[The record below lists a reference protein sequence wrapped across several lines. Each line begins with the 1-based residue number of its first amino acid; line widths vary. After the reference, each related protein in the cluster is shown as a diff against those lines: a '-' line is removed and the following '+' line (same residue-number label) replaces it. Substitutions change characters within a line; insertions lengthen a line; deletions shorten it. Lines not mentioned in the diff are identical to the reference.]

1 MKKTIKL
8 ISTILS
14 IFLILS
20 FMPCNL
26 VVFAATLGT
35 EQNPYEI
42 STATQLKAINNN
54 LSACYKLTAN
64 IDLNGEDFTP
74 LGNAESGTFSGIFDG
89 NGFTISNLNV
99 FSGKFA
105 GLFGCNEGTIKN
117 VKLSG
122 IYVYG
127 TRYIGGVVGQNTTLG
142 SVFNCSVSSGDIE
155 ADDGINEI
163 YAGGIIGYNEGF
175 VEGTF
180 SNNANLK
187 INNESSS
194 AVAGGIIGK
203 NNSVYSVNITDSTNT
218 GNISASGSKNTY
230 CGGLVGINTS
240 AVEITNSTN
249 TGNVSYS
256 YTTSYSYSG
265 GFVGYN
271 DNGAITITN
280 STNTGNVSSS
290 YTDPYSYFGGFVG
303 YNSGYL
309 TITDCTNSG
318 NVLSS
323 YDYYS
328 YSGGFVGYN
337 SGDLTITNSTN
348 TGNVSYS
355 YSYSQ
360 RSCSYSGGFVGY
372 NSGDLT
378 ITDCTNSGN
387 VLSSYDYYSYSGG
400 FVGYNSGDLTITN
413 STNTGNVS
421 SPGSGSG
428 GFVGYNDNGAITI
441 TNGTNTGNVSS
452 SSSSASYSGGFV
464 GSNKGTLTITDC
476 TNTGNISSSSSD
488 SYSDSVSYSGGFVG
502 VDYEGT
508 ITISNSTN
516 TGNISG
522 SSGGFVGSYSYN
534 SKRTIID
541 SYCLTGSVGRNGNYG
556 YNGYMLTPEQMR
568 NQNSFN
574 DFDFENVWTM
584 NSFINEGYPYLK
596 NTENNLQ
603 LNICSKVVKKG
614 DTLQLKA
621 YRNGIEVKDI
631 TWSVTYG
638 SPNTSITKY
647 GLVRTLNIGLATI
660 TAVDSNGNKAN
671 CNINVVEDIGKI
683 SFDITEVNLKKGETV
698 RYNPFISPT
707 PNNYIKLTNWTSSN
721 SSVATVDSTGNVTA
735 NSVGKT
741 TISVSSESGFTTS
754 YTLNVISPATYMYFE
769 EPNITLVK
777 GQSKKLNLIVK
788 PDDCTDTVTYKSSD
802 SDLSVDSNGVITAS
816 EYYTGTYTITAESS
830 SGATAACQVK
840 VINPP
845 VIATGLELNYTEKT
859 MLVGEVLILK
869 GTFTPADATDKTLT
883 WKSSNENVAT
893 VSQNGSVTAKSGGKV
908 TITATSSNGIV
919 AGCVISIIDPA
930 SDKQFTLTAQS
941 RTAAVGSYVDIPLIV
956 GKASLSYLS
965 AEFTYDTTKLQF
977 FSVCDVAFD
986 NFKSSMAKEG
996 KIRLVCSDDTAVE
1009 PGKVATL
1016 RFKVLAQDPCET
1028 DVKIT
1033 SITGNDAELNDIVLT
1048 TVDSSINL
1056 VIPSYGD
1063 INLDGNVD
1071 VTDYALVI
1079 LASVGEFEMTDE
1091 QFVNADV
1098 NGDGAVDLF
1107 DAFAIDKY
1115 INGIAP
1121 LPKARK
1127 S

>member
-1 MKKTIKL
+1 MKKAIKL

-187 INNESSS
+187 INNESSL

-218 GNISASGSKNTY
+218 GNVSASSSSSSSY
-230 CGGLVGINTS
+230 SGGFVGNNDNG
-240 AVEITNSTN
+240 AITISNSTN
-249 TGNVSYS
+249 TGNVSDS
-256 YTTSYSYSG
+256 
-265 GFVGYN
+265 N
-271 DNGAITITN
+271 
-280 STNTGNVSSS
+280 SSS
-290 YTDPYSYFGGFVG
+290 G
-303 YNSGYL
+303 
-309 TITDCTNSG
+309 
-318 NVLSS
+318 
-323 YDYYS
+323 

-337 SGDLTITNSTN
+337 SGI
-348 TGNVSYS
+348 
-355 YSYSQ
+355 
-360 RSCSYSGGFVGY
+360 
-372 NSGDLT
+372 LT
-378 ITDCTNSGN
+378 ITDCTNTGN
-387 VLSSYDYYSYSGG
+387 VSSLGGGTYSGG
-400 FVGYNSGDLTITN
+400 FIGYNFNPNYGTITITDC
-413 STNTGNVS
+413 TNTGNVS
-421 SPGSGSG
+421 SVFDSGGFIGYNYNRGTTTITDCTNAGNVLSSFSGGGG
-428 GFVGYNDNGAITI
+428 GFVGNNSVSTLTI
-441 TNGTNTGNVSS
+441 TDCTNAGNVSGC
-452 SSSSASYSGGFV
+452 AYSGGFV
-464 GSNKGTLTITDC
+464 GENDGTLTITDC
-476 TNTGNISSSSSD
+476 TNTGNVSFSD
-488 SYSDSVSYSGGFVG
+488 SGLYSGGFVGANYGNGTLTISNSSNTGNVSASSSYSGGFVG
-502 VDYEGT
+502 
-508 ITISNSTN
+508 SNNGDLMKTDN
-516 TGNISG
+516 C
-522 SSGGFVGSYSYN
+522 
-534 SKRTIID
+534 
-541 SYCLTGSVGRNGNYG
+541 YCLTGSVGENGN

-621 YRNGIEVKDI
+621 YRNGIEVKNI

-671 CNINVVEDIGKI
+671 CNINVVEGIGKI
-683 SFDITEVNLKKGETV
+683 SFGITEVNLKKGETV
-698 RYNPFISPT
+698 RYNPIISPT

-769 EPNITLVK
+769 EPNVTLVK

-788 PDDCTDTVTYKSSD
+788 PDDCTDTITYNSSD

-816 EYYTGTYTITAESS
+816 ERYTGTYTITAESS
-830 SGATAACQVK
+830 SGATATCQVK

-869 GTFTPADATDKTLT
+869 GTFTPVDATDKTLT

-908 TITATSSNGIV
+908 TITATTSNGIV

-1016 RFKVLAQDPCET
+1016 RFKVLAQDPCVT

-1033 SITGNDAELNDIVLT
+1033 SISGNDADLNDIVLT

-1079 LASVGEFEMTDE
+1079 LASVGDFEMTDE

-1098 NGDGAVDLF
+1098 NGDGSVDLF
-1107 DAFAIDKY
+1107 DAFTIDKY

>member
-1 MKKTIKL
+1 MKKAIKL

-194 AVAGGIIGK
+194 VVAGGIIGK
-203 NNSVYSVNITDSTNT
+203 NKSVYSVNITDSTNT
-218 GNISASGSKNTY
+218 GNISASGCGKIC
-230 CGGLVGINTS
+230 CGGFVGINTS

-249 TGNVSYS
+249 TGDVTSSSSSSYLS
-256 YTTSYSYSG
+256 LHSG
-265 GFVGYN
+265 GFVGEN

-280 STNTGNVSSS
+280 STNTGNGSSLS
-290 YTDPYSYFGGFVG
+290 SGSSFGGFVG
-303 YNSGYL
+303 YNNGK
-309 TITDCTNSG
+309 I
-318 NVLSS
+318 
-323 YDYYS
+323 
-328 YSGGFVGYN
+328 
-337 SGDLTITNSTN
+337 TITNSTN
-348 TGNVSYS
+348 TGYASE
-355 YSYSQ
+355 
-360 RSCSYSGGFVGY
+360 CDFPGGFVGY
-372 NSGDLT
+372 NSYGTLT
-378 ITDCTNSGN
+378 ITDCTNTGYASGC
-387 VLSSYDYYSYSGG
+387 DYSGG
-400 FVGYNSGDLTITN
+400 FVGRNY
-413 STNTGNVS
+413 
-421 SPGSGSG
+421 
-428 GFVGYNDNGAITI
+428 
-441 TNGTNTGNVSS
+441 NGTI
-452 SSSSASYSGGFV
+452 
-464 GSNKGTLTITDC
+464 TITDC
-476 TNTGNISSSSSD
+476 TNTGNISSSYLS
-488 SYSDSVSYSGGFVG
+488 SYSGGFVG
-502 VDYEGT
+502 SNEGT
-508 ITISNSTN
+508 LTITNCINS
-516 TGNISG
+516 GNVS
-522 SSGGFVGSYSYN
+522 SSYSGGFVGYNKGALTITNCINSGNVSSSYSGGFVGYN
-534 SKRTIID
+534 NGTLTKTD
-541 SYCLTGSVGRNGNYG
+541 NCYCLTGSVGENGNYG

-574 DFDFENVWTM
+574 DFDFENVWTI

-647 GLVRTLNIGLATI
+647 GLVRTFNIGLATI

-741 TISVSSESGFTTS
+741 TISVSSETGFTTS

-769 EPNITLVK
+769 EPNVTLVK

-788 PDDCTDTVTYKSSD
+788 PDDCTDTITYNSSD
-802 SDLSVDSNGVITAS
+802 SGLSVDSNGVITAS

-830 SGATAACQVK
+830 SGATATCQVK

-908 TITATSSNGIV
+908 TITATTSNGIV

-1016 RFKVLAQDPCET
+1016 RFKVLAQDPCVT

-1033 SITGNDAELNDIVLT
+1033 SISGNDADLNDIVLT

-1079 LASVGEFEMTDE
+1079 LASVGDFEMTDE

-1098 NGDGAVDLF
+1098 NGDGSVDLF

>member
-1 MKKTIKL
+1 MKKAIKL

-187 INNESSS
+187 INNESSL

-218 GNISASGSKNTY
+218 GNVSASSSSSSSY
-230 CGGLVGINTS
+230 SGGFVGNNDNG
-240 AVEITNSTN
+240 AITISNSTN
-249 TGNVSYS
+249 TGNVSDS
-256 YTTSYSYSG
+256 
-265 GFVGYN
+265 N
-271 DNGAITITN
+271 
-280 STNTGNVSSS
+280 SSS
-290 YTDPYSYFGGFVG
+290 G
-303 YNSGYL
+303 
-309 TITDCTNSG
+309 
-318 NVLSS
+318 
-323 YDYYS
+323 

-337 SGDLTITNSTN
+337 SGI
-348 TGNVSYS
+348 
-355 YSYSQ
+355 
-360 RSCSYSGGFVGY
+360 
-372 NSGDLT
+372 LT
-378 ITDCTNSGN
+378 ITDCTNTGN
-387 VLSSYDYYSYSGG
+387 VSSLGGGTYSGG
-400 FVGYNSGDLTITN
+400 FIGYNFNPNYGTITITDC
-413 STNTGNVS
+413 TNTGNVS
-421 SPGSGSG
+421 SVFDSGGFIGYNYNRGTTTITDCTNAGNVLSSFSGGGG
-428 GFVGYNDNGAITI
+428 GFVGNNSVSTLTI
-441 TNGTNTGNVSS
+441 TDCTNAGNVSGC
-452 SSSSASYSGGFV
+452 AYSGGFV
-464 GSNKGTLTITDC
+464 GENDGTLTITDC
-476 TNTGNISSSSSD
+476 TNTGNVSFSD
-488 SYSDSVSYSGGFVG
+488 SGLYSGGFVGANYGNGTLTISNSSNTGNVSASSSYSGGFVG
-502 VDYEGT
+502 
-508 ITISNSTN
+508 SNNGDLMKTDN
-516 TGNISG
+516 C
-522 SSGGFVGSYSYN
+522 
-534 SKRTIID
+534 
-541 SYCLTGSVGRNGNYG
+541 YCLTGSVGENGN

-621 YRNGIEVKDI
+621 YRNGIEVKNI

-671 CNINVVEDIGKI
+671 CNINVVEGIGKI
-683 SFDITEVNLKKGETV
+683 SFGITEVNLKKGETV
-698 RYNPFISPT
+698 RYNPIISPT

-769 EPNITLVK
+769 EPNVTLVK

-788 PDDCTDTVTYKSSD
+788 PDDCTDTITYNSSD

-816 EYYTGTYTITAESS
+816 ERYTGTYTITAESS
-830 SGATAACQVK
+830 SGATATCQVK

-908 TITATSSNGIV
+908 TITATTSNGIV

-1009 PGKVATL
+1009 PGKVTTL
-1016 RFKVLAQDPCET
+1016 RFKVLAQDPCVT

-1033 SITGNDAELNDIVLT
+1033 SISGNDADLNDIVLT

-1079 LASVGEFEMTDE
+1079 LASVGDFEMTDE

-1098 NGDGAVDLF
+1098 NGDGSVDLF

>member
-1 MKKTIKL
+1 MKKAIKL

-117 VKLSG
+117 VKLAG

-155 ADDGINEI
+155 ADDGINAI

-175 VEGTF
+175 AEGTF

-187 INNESSS
+187 ISNSNND
-194 AVAGGIIGK
+194 AIAGGIIGQ
-203 NNSVYSVNITDSTNT
+203 NNSAYSLTINN
-218 GNISASGSKNTY
+218 SK
-230 CGGLVGINTS
+230 
-240 AVEITNSTN
+240 N
-249 TGNVSYS
+249 TGNVSS
-256 YTTSYSYSG
+256 SSSSSVSSSG
-265 GFVGYN
+265 GFVGKN
-271 DNGAITITN
+271 DNGAITITDCIN
-280 STNTGNVSSS
+280 SGNVSSS
-290 YTDPYSYFGGFVG
+290 YSYSSNY
-303 YNSGYL
+303 
-309 TITDCTNSG
+309 
-318 NVLSS
+318 SS
-323 YDYYS
+323 SNS
-328 YSGGFVGYN
+328 YSGGFVGFN
-337 SGDLTITNSTN
+337 FGSLTITECTNVGTVSQSSYVSFASSSNS
-348 TGNVSYS
+348 
-355 YSYSQ
+355 
-360 RSCSYSGGFVGY
+360 CSGGFVGFNAGSLTITNCTNKGTVSSY
-372 NSGDLT
+372 SNTDANQAKSSSSSGGFIGGNEGTLT
-378 ITDCTNSGN
+378 ITDC
-387 VLSSYDYYSYSGG
+387 
-400 FVGYNSGDLTITN
+400 
-413 STNTGNVS
+413 
-421 SPGSGSG
+421 
-428 GFVGYNDNGAITI
+428 
-441 TNGTNTGNVSS
+441 TNTGNVSS
-452 SSSSASYSGGFV
+452 SSSDSSYYSTTVSFSGGFVGKNDSGTLTITDCTNTGNVSYSSLSLYTSSYSGGFV
-464 GSNKGTLTITDC
+464 GYNNSGTLTITDCTNTGNVSAELYSGGFVGDNNSSTLTISDC

-488 SYSDSVSYSGGFVG
+488 SDSYSGGFVG

-534 SKRTIID
+534 SKRTIIA
-541 SYCLTGSVGRNGNYG
+541 SYCLTGSVVGRNGNYG
-556 YNGYMLTPEQMR
+556 YNGSMLTPEQMKNR
-568 NQNSFN
+568 NSFSSF
-574 DFDFENVWTM
+574 DFDELWTT
-584 NSFINEGYPYLK
+584 NSNINEGYPYLK
-596 NTENNLQ
+596 NIENSLQ
-603 LNICSKVVKKG
+603 LNICSKVVKIG

-638 SPNTSITKY
+638 APNTSTTKY
-647 GLVRTLNIGLATI
+647 GLVRTLAVGLATI

-788 PDDCTDTVTYKSSD
+788 PDDCTDTITYNSSD

-816 EYYTGTYTITAESS
+816 ERYTGTYTITAESS
-830 SGATAACQVK
+830 SGATATCQVK

-908 TITATSSNGIV
+908 TITATTSNGIV

-1016 RFKVLAQDPCET
+1016 RFKVLAQDPCVT

-1033 SITGNDAELNDIVLT
+1033 SISGNDADLNDIVLT

-1079 LASVGEFEMTDE
+1079 LASVGDFEMTDE

-1098 NGDGAVDLF
+1098 NGDGSVDLF

-1121 LPKARK
+1121 LPKAKK

>member
-1 MKKTIKL
+1 MKKAIKL

-187 INNESSS
+187 INNESSL

-218 GNISASGSKNTY
+218 GNVSASSSSSSSY
-230 CGGLVGINTS
+230 SGGFVGNNDNG
-240 AVEITNSTN
+240 AITISNSTN
-249 TGNVSYS
+249 TGNVSDS
-256 YTTSYSYSG
+256 
-265 GFVGYN
+265 N
-271 DNGAITITN
+271 
-280 STNTGNVSSS
+280 SSS
-290 YTDPYSYFGGFVG
+290 G
-303 YNSGYL
+303 
-309 TITDCTNSG
+309 
-318 NVLSS
+318 
-323 YDYYS
+323 

-337 SGDLTITNSTN
+337 SGILTITDCTN
-348 TGNVSYS
+348 TGNVSSLGGGTYS
-355 YSYSQ
+355 GGFIGYNFNPNYGTITITDCTNTGNVSSVFD
-360 RSCSYSGGFVGY
+360 SGGFVGY
-372 NSGDLT
+372 NSGILT
-378 ITDCTNSGN
+378 ITDCTNTGNVSSLGGGTYSGGFIGYNYNRGTTTITDCTNAGN
-387 VLSSYDYYSYSGG
+387 VLSSFSGGGGGFVGNNSVSTLTITDCTNAGNVSGCAYSGG
-400 FVGYNSGDLTITN
+400 FVGE
-413 STNTGNVS
+413 
-421 SPGSGSG
+421 
-428 GFVGYNDNGAITI
+428 ND
-441 TNGTNTGNVSS
+441 
-452 SSSSASYSGGFV
+452 
-464 GSNKGTLTITDC
+464 GTLTITDC
-476 TNTGNISSSSSD
+476 TNTGNVSFSD
-488 SYSDSVSYSGGFVG
+488 SGLYSGGFVGANYGNGTLTISNSSNTGNVSASSSYSGGFVG
-502 VDYEGT
+502 
-508 ITISNSTN
+508 SNNGDLMKTDN
-516 TGNISG
+516 C
-522 SSGGFVGSYSYN
+522 
-534 SKRTIID
+534 
-541 SYCLTGSVGRNGNYG
+541 YCLTGSVGENGN

-621 YRNGIEVKDI
+621 YRNGIEVKNI

-671 CNINVVEDIGKI
+671 CNINVVEGIGKI
-683 SFDITEVNLKKGETV
+683 SFGITEVNLKKGETV
-698 RYNPFISPT
+698 RYNPIISPT

-769 EPNITLVK
+769 EPNVTLVK

-788 PDDCTDTVTYKSSD
+788 PDDCTDTITYNSSD

-816 EYYTGTYTITAESS
+816 ERYTGTYTITAESS
-830 SGATAACQVK
+830 SGATATCQVK

-869 GTFTPADATDKTLT
+869 GTFTPVDATDKTLT

-908 TITATSSNGIV
+908 TITATTSNGIV

-1016 RFKVLAQDPCET
+1016 RFKVLAQDPCVT

-1033 SITGNDAELNDIVLT
+1033 SISGNDADLNDIVLT

-1079 LASVGEFEMTDE
+1079 LASVGDFEMTDE

-1098 NGDGAVDLF
+1098 NGDGSVDLF

>member
-1 MKKTIKL
+1 MKKAIKL

-187 INNESSS
+187 INNESSL

-218 GNISASGSKNTY
+218 GNVSASSSSSSSY
-230 CGGLVGINTS
+230 SGGFVGNNDNG
-240 AVEITNSTN
+240 AITISNSTN
-249 TGNVSYS
+249 TGNVSDS
-256 YTTSYSYSG
+256 
-265 GFVGYN
+265 N
-271 DNGAITITN
+271 
-280 STNTGNVSSS
+280 SSS
-290 YTDPYSYFGGFVG
+290 G
-303 YNSGYL
+303 
-309 TITDCTNSG
+309 
-318 NVLSS
+318 
-323 YDYYS
+323 

-337 SGDLTITNSTN
+337 SGI
-348 TGNVSYS
+348 
-355 YSYSQ
+355 
-360 RSCSYSGGFVGY
+360 
-372 NSGDLT
+372 LT
-378 ITDCTNSGN
+378 ITDCTNTGN
-387 VLSSYDYYSYSGG
+387 VSSLGGGTYSGG
-400 FVGYNSGDLTITN
+400 FIGYNFNPNYGTITITDC
-413 STNTGNVS
+413 TNTGNVS
-421 SPGSGSG
+421 SVFDSGGFIGYNYNRGTTTITDCTNAGNVLSSFSGGGG
-428 GFVGYNDNGAITI
+428 GFVGNNSVSTLTI
-441 TNGTNTGNVSS
+441 TDCTNAGNVSGC
-452 SSSSASYSGGFV
+452 AYSGGFV
-464 GSNKGTLTITDC
+464 GENDGTLTITDC
-476 TNTGNISSSSSD
+476 TNTGNVSFSD
-488 SYSDSVSYSGGFVG
+488 SGLYSGGFVGANYGNGTLTISNSSNTGNVSASSSYSGGFVG
-502 VDYEGT
+502 
-508 ITISNSTN
+508 SNNGDLMKTDN
-516 TGNISG
+516 C
-522 SSGGFVGSYSYN
+522 
-534 SKRTIID
+534 
-541 SYCLTGSVGRNGNYG
+541 YCLTGSVGENGN

-621 YRNGIEVKDI
+621 YRNGIEVKNI

-671 CNINVVEDIGKI
+671 CNINVVEGIGKI
-683 SFDITEVNLKKGETV
+683 SFGITEVNLKKGETV
-698 RYNPFISPT
+698 RYNPIISPT

-769 EPNITLVK
+769 EPNVTLVK

-788 PDDCTDTVTYKSSD
+788 PDDCTDTITYNSSD

-816 EYYTGTYTITAESS
+816 ERYTGTYTITAESS
-830 SGATAACQVK
+830 SGATATCQVK

-869 GTFTPADATDKTLT
+869 GTFTPVDATDKTLT

-908 TITATSSNGIV
+908 TITATTSNGIV

-1016 RFKVLAQDPCET
+1016 RFKVLAQDPCVT

-1033 SITGNDAELNDIVLT
+1033 SISGNDADLNDIVLT

-1079 LASVGEFEMTDE
+1079 LASVGDFEMTDE

-1098 NGDGAVDLF
+1098 NGDGSVDLF

>member
-1 MKKTIKL
+1 
-8 ISTILS
+8 
-14 IFLILS
+14 
-20 FMPCNL
+20 
-26 VVFAATLGT
+26 
-35 EQNPYEI
+35 
-42 STATQLKAINNN
+42 
-54 LSACYKLTAN
+54 
-64 IDLNGEDFTP
+64 
-74 LGNAESGTFSGIFDG
+74 
-89 NGFTISNLNV
+89 
-99 FSGKFA
+99 
-105 GLFGCNEGTIKN
+105 
-117 VKLSG
+117 
-122 IYVYG
+122 
-127 TRYIGGVVGQNTTLG
+127 
-142 SVFNCSVSSGDIE
+142 
-155 ADDGINEI
+155 
-163 YAGGIIGYNEGF
+163 
-175 VEGTF
+175 
-180 SNNANLK
+180 
-187 INNESSS
+187 
-194 AVAGGIIGK
+194 
-203 NNSVYSVNITDSTNT
+203 
-218 GNISASGSKNTY
+218 
-230 CGGLVGINTS
+230 
-240 AVEITNSTN
+240 
-249 TGNVSYS
+249 
-256 YTTSYSYSG
+256 
-265 GFVGYN
+265 
-271 DNGAITITN
+271 
-280 STNTGNVSSS
+280 
-290 YTDPYSYFGGFVG
+290 
-303 YNSGYL
+303 
-309 TITDCTNSG
+309 
-318 NVLSS
+318 
-323 YDYYS
+323 
-328 YSGGFVGYN
+328 
-337 SGDLTITNSTN
+337 
-348 TGNVSYS
+348 
-355 YSYSQ
+355 
-360 RSCSYSGGFVGY
+360 
-372 NSGDLT
+372 
-378 ITDCTNSGN
+378 
-387 VLSSYDYYSYSGG
+387 
-400 FVGYNSGDLTITN
+400 
-413 STNTGNVS
+413 
-421 SPGSGSG
+421 
-428 GFVGYNDNGAITI
+428 
-441 TNGTNTGNVSS
+441 
-452 SSSSASYSGGFV
+452 
-464 GSNKGTLTITDC
+464 
-476 TNTGNISSSSSD
+476 
-488 SYSDSVSYSGGFVG
+488 
-502 VDYEGT
+502 
-508 ITISNSTN
+508 
-516 TGNISG
+516 
-522 SSGGFVGSYSYN
+522 
-534 SKRTIID
+534 
-541 SYCLTGSVGRNGNYG
+541 
-556 YNGYMLTPEQMR
+556 MLTPEQMKNR
-568 NQNSFN
+568 NSFSSF
-574 DFDFENVWTM
+574 DFDELWTTYS
-584 NSFINEGYPYLK
+584 NINEGYPYLK

-614 DTLQLKA
+614 DALQLKA

-671 CNINVVEDIGKI
+671 CNINVVEEIGKI

-721 SSVATVDSTGNVTA
+721 SSVATVDNTGNVTA

-769 EPNITLVK
+769 EPNVTLVK

-788 PDDCTDTVTYKSSD
+788 PDDCTDTITYNSSD
-802 SDLSVDSNGVITAS
+802 SDVSVDSNGVITAS
-816 EYYTGTYTITAESS
+816 ERYTGTYTITAESS
-830 SGATAACQVK
+830 SGATATCQVK

-908 TITATSSNGIV
+908 TITATTSNGIV

-1016 RFKVLAQDPCET
+1016 RFKVLAQDPCVT

-1033 SITGNDAELNDIVLT
+1033 SISGNDADLNDIVLT

-1079 LASVGEFEMTDE
+1079 LASVGDFEMTDE

-1098 NGDGAVDLF
+1098 NGDGSVDLF

>member
-1 MKKTIKL
+1 MKKAIKL

-142 SVFNCSVSSGDIE
+142 SVFNCFVSSGDIE

-175 VEGTF
+175 AEGTF

-187 INNESSS
+187 IKNESSS
-194 AVAGGIIGK
+194 VVAGGIIGK
-203 NNSVYSVNITDSTNT
+203 NNSVYSVEITDSTNT
-218 GNISASGSKNTY
+218 GNVSASGS
-230 CGGLVGINTS
+230 GS
-240 AVEITNSTN
+240 DSD
-249 TGNVSYS
+249 
-256 YTTSYSYSG
+256 SG
-265 GFVGYN
+265 GFVGKN

-290 YTDPYSYFGGFVG
+290 YSGGFVGNNYKGTITITDCINTGNVSGYAYSGGFVG
-303 YNSGYL
+303 YNGSGTL
-309 TITDCTNSG
+309 TITNGTNTG
-318 NVLSS
+318 NVSYISS
-323 YDYYS
+323 SSYS

-337 SGDLTITNSTN
+337 DYGAITITNSTN
-348 TGNVSYS
+348 TGNVSS
-355 YSYSQ
+355 SPA
-360 RSCSYSGGFVGY
+360 CSGGFVGY
-372 NSGDLT
+372 NGSGT
-378 ITDCTNSGN
+378 
-387 VLSSYDYYSYSGG
+387 
-400 FVGYNSGDLTITN
+400 LTITN

-421 SPGSGSG
+421 SSTPPSYSYSYSG
-428 GFVGYNDNGAITI
+428 GFVGNNWIGTITI
-441 TNGTNTGNVSS
+441 TNSTNTGNVSS
-452 SSSSASYSGGFV
+452 SSLNSYSGGFV
-464 GSNKGTLTITDC
+464 ADNGSGTLTITDC
-476 TNTGNISSSSSD
+476 TNAGNVSS
-488 SYSDSVSYSGGFVG
+488 SYSGGFVG
-502 VDYEGT
+502 DNSDTLT
-508 ITISNSTN
+508 ITDCINS
-516 TGNISG
+516 GNVSSSSS
-522 SSGGFVGSYSYN
+522 SSGGFVGVLYSIY
-534 SKRTIID
+534 KVTIID
-541 SYCLTGSVGRNGNYG
+541 SYCLTGSVEDIDQNSLNGS
-556 YNGYMLTPEQMR
+556 MLTPEQMKNR
-568 NQNSFN
+568 NSFSSF
-574 DFDFENVWTM
+574 DFDELWTT
-584 NSFINEGYPYLK
+584 NSNINEGYPYLK

-741 TISVSSESGFTTS
+741 TISVSSETGFTTS

-769 EPNITLVK
+769 EPNVTLVK

-802 SDLSVDSNGVITAS
+802 SDLSVDSNGVITAN
-816 EYYTGTYTITAESS
+816 ENYTGTYTITAESS
-830 SGATAACQVK
+830 SGATATCQVK

-908 TITATSSNGIV
+908 TITATTSNGIV

-1056 VIPSYGD
+1056 VIPSCGD

-1071 VTDYALVI
+1071 ATDYALVM
-1079 LASVGEFEMTDE
+1079 LASVGNFEMTDE

-1098 NGDGAVDLF
+1098 NGDGAVDAF
-1107 DAFAIDKY
+1107 DAFAINKY

-1121 LPKARK
+1121 LPKAGK

>member
-1 MKKTIKL
+1 MKKAIKL

-42 STATQLKAINNN
+42 STAAQLKAINNN

-64 IDLNGEDFTP
+64 INLNGEDFTP
-74 LGNAESGTFSGIFDG
+74 LGNAESGTFSGVFDG

-175 VEGTF
+175 AEGTF

-194 AVAGGIIGK
+194 VVAGGIIGK

-218 GNISASGSKNTY
+218 GNISASGSKKIY
-230 CGGLVGINTS
+230 CGGFVGINTS

-249 TGNVSYS
+249 TGNVSSS

-280 STNTGNVSSS
+280 STNTGNVS
-290 YTDPYSYFGGFVG
+290 
-303 YNSGYL
+303 
-309 TITDCTNSG
+309 
-318 NVLSS
+318 
-323 YDYYS
+323 YS
-328 YSGGFVGYN
+328 YSN
-337 SGDLTITNSTN
+337 SD
-348 TGNVSYS
+348 SYF
-355 YSYSQ
+355 
-360 RSCSYSGGFVGY
+360 GGFVGY

-400 FVGYNSGDLTITN
+400 FVGYNSGDLTITDCTN
-413 STNTGNVS
+413 SGNVS
-421 SPGSGSG
+421 S
-428 GFVGYNDNGAITI
+428 
-441 TNGTNTGNVSS
+441 
-452 SSSSASYSGGFV
+452 SYSGGFV
-464 GSNKGTLTITDC
+464 GENDGTLTITDC
-476 TNTGNISSSSSD
+476 TNTGN
-488 SYSDSVSYSGGFVG
+488 VSAHGLSGGFVG
-502 VDYEGT
+502 ENDGT
-508 ITISNSTN
+508 LTITDCTNTGNVSAHGLSGGFVGNNNGAITISNSTN

-534 SKRTIID
+534 SKKTIID

-568 NQNSFN
+568 NQNIFN

-741 TISVSSESGFTTS
+741 TISVSSETGFTTS

-769 EPNITLVK
+769 EPNVTLVK

-802 SDLSVDSNGVITAS
+802 SDLSVDSNGVITAN
-816 EYYTGTYTITAESS
+816 ENYTGTYTITAESS
-830 SGATAACQVK
+830 SGATATCQVK

-908 TITATSSNGIV
+908 TITATTSNGIV

-1071 VTDYALVI
+1071 ATDYALVM
-1079 LASVGEFEMTDE
+1079 LASVGNFEMTDE

-1098 NGDGAVDLF
+1098 NGDGAVDAF
-1107 DAFAIDKY
+1107 DAFAINKF

-1121 LPKARK
+1121 LPKAGK

>member
-1 MKKTIKL
+1 MKKAIKL

-280 STNTGNVSSS
+280 STNTGNVS
-290 YTDPYSYFGGFVG
+290 
-303 YNSGYL
+303 
-309 TITDCTNSG
+309 
-318 NVLSS
+318 
-323 YDYYS
+323 
-328 YSGGFVGYN
+328 
-337 SGDLTITNSTN
+337 
-348 TGNVSYS
+348 YS
-355 YSYSQ
+355 YSYSR
-360 RSCSYSGGFVGY
+360 RSRSYSGGFVGY

-387 VLSSYDYYSYSGG
+387 VLSSYDYPSFSGG

-421 SPGSGSG
+421 SPG
-428 GFVGYNDNGAITI
+428 
-441 TNGTNTGNVSS
+441 TG
-452 SSSSASYSGGFV
+452 
-464 GSNKGTLTITDC
+464 
-476 TNTGNISSSSSD
+476 
-488 SYSDSVSYSGGFVG
+488 SGGFVG

-671 CNINVVEDIGKI
+671 CNINVVEGIGKI
-683 SFDITEVNLKKGETV
+683 SFGITEVNLKKGETV

-769 EPNITLVK
+769 EPNVTLVK

-788 PDDCTDTVTYKSSD
+788 PDDCTDTITYNSSD

-830 SGATAACQVK
+830 SGATATCQVK

-908 TITATSSNGIV
+908 TITATTSNGIV

-1016 RFKVLAQDPCET
+1016 RFKVLAQDPCVT

-1033 SITGNDAELNDIVLT
+1033 SISGNDADLNDIVLT

-1079 LASVGEFEMTDE
+1079 LASVGDFEMTDE

-1098 NGDGAVDLF
+1098 NGDGSVDLF

>member
-1 MKKTIKL
+1 MKKAIKL

-249 TGNVSYS
+249 TGNVSSS

-280 STNTGNVSSS
+280 STNTGNVS
-290 YTDPYSYFGGFVG
+290 
-303 YNSGYL
+303 
-309 TITDCTNSG
+309 
-318 NVLSS
+318 
-323 YDYYS
+323 
-328 YSGGFVGYN
+328 
-337 SGDLTITNSTN
+337 
-348 TGNVSYS
+348 YS
-355 YSYSQ
+355 YSYSR
-360 RSCSYSGGFVGY
+360 RSRSYSGGFVGY

-387 VLSSYDYYSYSGG
+387 VLSSYDYPSFSGG

-421 SPGSGSG
+421 SPGTGSG

-464 GSNKGTLTITDC
+464 GSNEGTLTITDC

-488 SYSDSVSYSGGFVG
+488 SVSY
-502 VDYEGT
+502 
-508 ITISNSTN
+508 
-516 TGNISG
+516 
-522 SSGGFVGSYSYN
+522 SGGFVGSYSYN

-671 CNINVVEDIGKI
+671 CNINVVEGIGKI
-683 SFDITEVNLKKGETV
+683 SFGITEVNLKKGETV

-769 EPNITLVK
+769 EPNVTLVK

-788 PDDCTDTVTYKSSD
+788 PDDCTDTITYNSSD

-830 SGATAACQVK
+830 SGATATCQVK

-908 TITATSSNGIV
+908 TITATTSNGIV

-1016 RFKVLAQDPCET
+1016 RFKVLAQDPCVT

-1033 SITGNDAELNDIVLT
+1033 SISGNDADLNDIVLT

-1079 LASVGEFEMTDE
+1079 LASVGDFEMTDE

-1098 NGDGAVDLF
+1098 NGDGSVDLF

>member
-1 MKKTIKL
+1 M
-8 ISTILS
+8 
-14 IFLILS
+14 
-20 FMPCNL
+20 
-26 VVFAATLGT
+26 
-35 EQNPYEI
+35 
-42 STATQLKAINNN
+42 
-54 LSACYKLTAN
+54 
-64 IDLNGEDFTP
+64 
-74 LGNAESGTFSGIFDG
+74 
-89 NGFTISNLNV
+89 
-99 FSGKFA
+99 
-105 GLFGCNEGTIKN
+105 
-117 VKLSG
+117 
-122 IYVYG
+122 
-127 TRYIGGVVGQNTTLG
+127 
-142 SVFNCSVSSGDIE
+142 
-155 ADDGINEI
+155 
-163 YAGGIIGYNEGF
+163 
-175 VEGTF
+175 
-180 SNNANLK
+180 
-187 INNESSS
+187 
-194 AVAGGIIGK
+194 
-203 NNSVYSVNITDSTNT
+203 
-218 GNISASGSKNTY
+218 
-230 CGGLVGINTS
+230 
-240 AVEITNSTN
+240 ITNCIN
-249 TGNVSYS
+249 TGNVSISGSDSYPPYS
-256 YTTSYSYSG
+256 GGFVGRNSGTLTITNCINSGNVSSLSSGSFSG

-271 DNGAITITN
+271 NGALTK
-280 STNTGNVSSS
+280 
-290 YTDPYSYFGGFVG
+290 TD
-303 YNSGYL
+303 N
-309 TITDCTNSG
+309 C
-318 NVLSS
+318 
-323 YDYYS
+323 
-328 YSGGFVGYN
+328 
-337 SGDLTITNSTN
+337 
-348 TGNVSYS
+348 
-355 YSYSQ
+355 
-360 RSCSYSGGFVGY
+360 
-372 NSGDLT
+372 
-378 ITDCTNSGN
+378 
-387 VLSSYDYYSYSGG
+387 
-400 FVGYNSGDLTITN
+400 
-413 STNTGNVS
+413 
-421 SPGSGSG
+421 
-428 GFVGYNDNGAITI
+428 
-441 TNGTNTGNVSS
+441 
-452 SSSSASYSGGFV
+452 
-464 GSNKGTLTITDC
+464 
-476 TNTGNISSSSSD
+476 
-488 SYSDSVSYSGGFVG
+488 
-502 VDYEGT
+502 
-508 ITISNSTN
+508 
-516 TGNISG
+516 
-522 SSGGFVGSYSYN
+522 
-534 SKRTIID
+534 
-541 SYCLTGSVGRNGNYG
+541 YCLTGSVGRNGNYG

-568 NQNSFN
+568 NQNSFH

-683 SFDITEVNLKKGETV
+683 SFGITEVNLKKGETV

-721 SSVATVDSTGNVTA
+721 SSVATVDNTGNVTA

-769 EPNITLVK
+769 EPNVTLVK

-788 PDDCTDTVTYKSSD
+788 PDDCTDTITYKSSD
-802 SDLSVDSNGVITAS
+802 SELAVDSNGVITAS
-816 EYYTGTYTITAESS
+816 ERYTGTYTITAESS
-830 SGATAACQVK
+830 SGATATCQVK

-869 GTFTPADATDKTLT
+869 GTFTPSYPTDKTLT
-883 WKSSNENVAT
+883 WKSSNENVAI

-908 TITATSSNGIV
+908 TITATTSNGIV

-1071 VTDYALVI
+1071 ATDYALVM
-1079 LASVGEFEMTDE
+1079 LASVGNFEMTDE

-1098 NGDGAVDLF
+1098 NGDGTVDAF
-1107 DAFAIDKY
+1107 DAFAINKY
-1115 INGIAP
+1115 INGIAT
-1121 LPKARK
+1121 LPKAGK

>member
-1 MKKTIKL
+1 MKKAIKL

-218 GNISASGSKNTY
+218 GN
-230 CGGLVGINTS
+230 
-240 AVEITNSTN
+240 
-249 TGNVSYS
+249 
-256 YTTSYSYSG
+256 
-265 GFVGYN
+265 
-271 DNGAITITN
+271 
-280 STNTGNVSSS
+280 
-290 YTDPYSYFGGFVG
+290 
-303 YNSGYL
+303 
-309 TITDCTNSG
+309 
-318 NVLSS
+318 
-323 YDYYS
+323 
-328 YSGGFVGYN
+328 
-337 SGDLTITNSTN
+337 
-348 TGNVSYS
+348 
-355 YSYSQ
+355 
-360 RSCSYSGGFVGY
+360 
-372 NSGDLT
+372 
-378 ITDCTNSGN
+378 
-387 VLSSYDYYSYSGG
+387 
-400 FVGYNSGDLTITN
+400 
-413 STNTGNVS
+413 
-421 SPGSGSG
+421 
-428 GFVGYNDNGAITI
+428 
-441 TNGTNTGNVSS
+441 VSS

-464 GSNKGTLTITDC
+464 GSNEGTLTITDC
-476 TNTGNISSSSSD
+476 TNTGNISSSS
-488 SYSDSVSYSGGFVG
+488 SDSVSYSGGFVG

-671 CNINVVEDIGKI
+671 CNINVVEGIGKI
-683 SFDITEVNLKKGETV
+683 SFGITEVNLKKGETV

-769 EPNITLVK
+769 EPNVTLVK

-788 PDDCTDTVTYKSSD
+788 PDDCTDTITYNSSD

-830 SGATAACQVK
+830 SGATATCQVK

-908 TITATSSNGIV
+908 TITATTSNGIV

-1016 RFKVLAQDPCET
+1016 RFKVLAQDPCVT

-1033 SITGNDAELNDIVLT
+1033 SISGNDADLNDIVLT

-1079 LASVGEFEMTDE
+1079 LASVGDFEMTDE

-1098 NGDGAVDLF
+1098 NGDGSVDLF

>member
-1 MKKTIKL
+1 MKKAIKL

-187 INNESSS
+187 INNESSL

-218 GNISASGSKNTY
+218 GNVSASSSSSSSY
-230 CGGLVGINTS
+230 SGGFVGNNDNG
-240 AVEITNSTN
+240 AITISNSTN
-249 TGNVSYS
+249 TGNVSDS
-256 YTTSYSYSG
+256 
-265 GFVGYN
+265 N
-271 DNGAITITN
+271 
-280 STNTGNVSSS
+280 SSS
-290 YTDPYSYFGGFVG
+290 G
-303 YNSGYL
+303 
-309 TITDCTNSG
+309 
-318 NVLSS
+318 
-323 YDYYS
+323 

-337 SGDLTITNSTN
+337 SGI
-348 TGNVSYS
+348 
-355 YSYSQ
+355 
-360 RSCSYSGGFVGY
+360 
-372 NSGDLT
+372 
-378 ITDCTNSGN
+378 
-387 VLSSYDYYSYSGG
+387 
-400 FVGYNSGDLTITN
+400 
-413 STNTGNVS
+413 
-421 SPGSGSG
+421 
-428 GFVGYNDNGAITI
+428 
-441 TNGTNTGNVSS
+441 
-452 SSSSASYSGGFV
+452 
-464 GSNKGTLTITDC
+464 LTITDC
-476 TNTGNISSSSSD
+476 TNTGNVSSLGGGTYSGGFIGYNFNPNYGTITITDCTNTGNVSSVFDSGGFIGYNYNRGTTTITDCTNAGNVLSSFSGGGGGFVGNNSVSTLTITDCTNAGNVSGCAYSGGFVGANYGNGTLTISNSSNTGNVSASS
-488 SYSDSVSYSGGFVG
+488 SYSGGFVG
-502 VDYEGT
+502 
-508 ITISNSTN
+508 SNNGDLMKTDN
-516 TGNISG
+516 C
-522 SSGGFVGSYSYN
+522 
-534 SKRTIID
+534 
-541 SYCLTGSVGRNGNYG
+541 YCLTGSVGENGN

-621 YRNGIEVKDI
+621 YRNGIEVKNI

-671 CNINVVEDIGKI
+671 CNINVVEGIGKI
-683 SFDITEVNLKKGETV
+683 SFGITEVNLKKGETV
-698 RYNPFISPT
+698 RYNPIISPT

-769 EPNITLVK
+769 EPNVTLVK

-788 PDDCTDTVTYKSSD
+788 PDDCTDTITYNSSD

-816 EYYTGTYTITAESS
+816 ERYTGTYTITAESS
-830 SGATAACQVK
+830 SGATATCQVK

-869 GTFTPADATDKTLT
+869 GTFTPVDATDKTLT

-908 TITATSSNGIV
+908 TITATTSNGIV

-1016 RFKVLAQDPCET
+1016 RFKVLAQDPCVT

-1033 SITGNDAELNDIVLT
+1033 SISGNDADLNDIVLT

-1079 LASVGEFEMTDE
+1079 LASVGDFEMTDE

-1098 NGDGAVDLF
+1098 NGDGSVDLF

>member
-1 MKKTIKL
+1 MKKAIKL

-249 TGNVSYS
+249 TGNVS
-256 YTTSYSYSG
+256 
-265 GFVGYN
+265 
-271 DNGAITITN
+271 
-280 STNTGNVSSS
+280 
-290 YTDPYSYFGGFVG
+290 
-303 YNSGYL
+303 
-309 TITDCTNSG
+309 
-318 NVLSS
+318 
-323 YDYYS
+323 
-328 YSGGFVGYN
+328 
-337 SGDLTITNSTN
+337 
-348 TGNVSYS
+348 
-355 YSYSQ
+355 
-360 RSCSYSGGFVGY
+360 
-372 NSGDLT
+372 
-378 ITDCTNSGN
+378 
-387 VLSSYDYYSYSGG
+387 
-400 FVGYNSGDLTITN
+400 
-413 STNTGNVS
+413 
-421 SPGSGSG
+421 
-428 GFVGYNDNGAITI
+428 
-441 TNGTNTGNVSS
+441 S

-464 GSNKGTLTITDC
+464 GSNEGTLTITDC
-476 TNTGNISSSSSD
+476 TNTGNISSSS
-488 SYSDSVSYSGGFVG
+488 SDSVSYSGGFVG

-671 CNINVVEDIGKI
+671 CNINVVEGIGKI
-683 SFDITEVNLKKGETV
+683 SFGITEVNLKKGETV

-769 EPNITLVK
+769 EPNVTLVK

-788 PDDCTDTVTYKSSD
+788 PDDCTDTITYNSSD

-830 SGATAACQVK
+830 SGATATCQVK

-908 TITATSSNGIV
+908 TITATTSNGIV

-1016 RFKVLAQDPCET
+1016 RFKVLAQDPCVT

-1033 SITGNDAELNDIVLT
+1033 SISGNDADLNDIVLT

-1079 LASVGEFEMTDE
+1079 LASVGDFEMTDE

-1098 NGDGAVDLF
+1098 NGDGSVDLF

>member
-1 MKKTIKL
+1 MKKAIKL

-256 YTTSYSYSG
+256 YSYSR
-265 GFVGYN
+265 
-271 DNGAITITN
+271 
-280 STNTGNVSSS
+280 
-290 YTDPYSYFGGFVG
+290 
-303 YNSGYL
+303 
-309 TITDCTNSG
+309 
-318 NVLSS
+318 
-323 YDYYS
+323 
-328 YSGGFVGYN
+328 
-337 SGDLTITNSTN
+337 
-348 TGNVSYS
+348 
-355 YSYSQ
+355 
-360 RSCSYSGGFVGY
+360 RSRSYSGGFVGY

-387 VLSSYDYYSYSGG
+387 VLSSYDYPSFSGG

-421 SPGSGSG
+421 SPGTGSG

-452 SSSSASYSGGFV
+452 SSSSA
-464 GSNKGTLTITDC
+464 
-476 TNTGNISSSSSD
+476 
-488 SYSDSVSYSGGFVG
+488 SYSGGFVG

-671 CNINVVEDIGKI
+671 CNINVVEGIGKI
-683 SFDITEVNLKKGETV
+683 SFGITEVNLKKGETV

-769 EPNITLVK
+769 EPNVTLVK

-788 PDDCTDTVTYKSSD
+788 PDDCTDTITYNSSD

-830 SGATAACQVK
+830 SGATATCQVK

-908 TITATSSNGIV
+908 TITATTSNGIV

-1016 RFKVLAQDPCET
+1016 RFKVLAQDPCVT

-1033 SITGNDAELNDIVLT
+1033 SISGNDADLNDIVLT

-1079 LASVGEFEMTDE
+1079 LASVGDFEMTDE

-1098 NGDGAVDLF
+1098 NGDGSVDLF

>member
-1 MKKTIKL
+1 MKKAIKL

-271 DNGAITITN
+271 
-280 STNTGNVSSS
+280 
-290 YTDPYSYFGGFVG
+290 
-303 YNSGYL
+303 SGYL

-337 SGDLTITNSTN
+337 DNGAITITNSTN

-387 VLSSYDYYSYSGG
+387 VLSSYDHPSFSGG
-400 FVGYNSGDLTITN
+400 FVGCNSGDLTITN

-421 SPGSGSG
+421 SPGTGSG
-428 GFVGYNDNGAITI
+428 GFVGYNANGAITI
-441 TNGTNTGNVSS
+441 TNGTNTGNVSAS
-452 SSSSASYSGGFV
+452 SSSSSSY
-464 GSNKGTLTITDC
+464 
-476 TNTGNISSSSSD
+476 
-488 SYSDSVSYSGGFVG
+488 SYSGGFVG

-522 SSGGFVGSYSYN
+522 PSGGFVGSYSYN

-671 CNINVVEDIGKI
+671 CNINVVEGIGKI
-683 SFDITEVNLKKGETV
+683 SFGITEVNLKKGETV

-707 PNNYIKLTNWTSSN
+707 PNNYIKLTNWISSN

-769 EPNITLVK
+769 EPNVTLVK

-788 PDDCTDTVTYKSSD
+788 PDDCTDTITYNSSD

-830 SGATAACQVK
+830 SGATATCQVK

-908 TITATSSNGIV
+908 TITATTSNGIV

-1016 RFKVLAQDPCET
+1016 RFKVLAQDPCVT

-1033 SITGNDAELNDIVLT
+1033 SISGNDADLNDIVLT

-1079 LASVGEFEMTDE
+1079 LASVGDFEMTDE

-1098 NGDGAVDLF
+1098 NGDGSVDLF

>member
-1 MKKTIKL
+1 MKKAIKL

-249 TGNVSYS
+249 TGNVSSS

-290 YTDPYSYFGGFVG
+290 YTDSYSYFGGFVG

-337 SGDLTITNSTN
+337 DNGAITITNSTN

-355 YSYSQ
+355 YSYSR
-360 RSCSYSGGFVGY
+360 RSR
-372 NSGDLT
+372 
-378 ITDCTNSGN
+378 
-387 VLSSYDYYSYSGG
+387 SYSGG

-421 SPGSGSG
+421 SPGTGSG

-452 SSSSASYSGGFV
+452 SSSSA
-464 GSNKGTLTITDC
+464 
-476 TNTGNISSSSSD
+476 
-488 SYSDSVSYSGGFVG
+488 SYSGGFVG

-671 CNINVVEDIGKI
+671 CNINVVEGIGKI
-683 SFDITEVNLKKGETV
+683 SFGITEVNLKKGETV

-769 EPNITLVK
+769 EPNVTLVK

-788 PDDCTDTVTYKSSD
+788 PDDCTDTITYNSSD

-830 SGATAACQVK
+830 SGATATCQVK

-908 TITATSSNGIV
+908 TITTTTSNGIV

-1016 RFKVLAQDPCET
+1016 RFKVLAQDPCVT

-1033 SITGNDAELNDIVLT
+1033 SISGNDADLNDIVLT

-1079 LASVGEFEMTDE
+1079 LASVGDFEMTDE

-1098 NGDGAVDLF
+1098 NGDGSVDLF

>member
-155 ADDGINEI
+155 ADDGINAI

-175 VEGTF
+175 AEGTF

-187 INNESSS
+187 ISNSNND
-194 AVAGGIIGK
+194 AIAGGIIGQ
-203 NNSVYSVNITDSTNT
+203 NNSAYS
-218 GNISASGSKNTY
+218 
-230 CGGLVGINTS
+230 
-240 AVEITNSTN
+240 
-249 TGNVSYS
+249 
-256 YTTSYSYSG
+256 
-265 GFVGYN
+265 
-271 DNGAITITN
+271 
-280 STNTGNVSSS
+280 
-290 YTDPYSYFGGFVG
+290 
-303 YNSGYL
+303 L
-309 TITDCTNSG
+309 TINNSK
-318 NVLSS
+318 
-323 YDYYS
+323 
-328 YSGGFVGYN
+328 
-337 SGDLTITNSTN
+337 
-348 TGNVSYS
+348 
-355 YSYSQ
+355 
-360 RSCSYSGGFVGY
+360 
-372 NSGDLT
+372 
-378 ITDCTNSGN
+378 
-387 VLSSYDYYSYSGG
+387 
-400 FVGYNSGDLTITN
+400 
-413 STNTGNVS
+413 
-421 SPGSGSG
+421 
-428 GFVGYNDNGAITI
+428 
-441 TNGTNTGNVSS
+441 NTGNVSS
-452 SSSSASYSGGFV
+452 SSSSSVSSSGGFV
-464 GSNKGTLTITDC
+464 GFNFGSLTITECTNVGTVSQSSYVSFDSSSNSCSGGFVGFNAGSLTITNCTNKGTVSSYSNTDANQAKSSSSSGGFIGGNEGTLTITDC
-476 TNTGNISSSSSD
+476 TNTGNVSSSSSD
-488 SYSDSVSYSGGFVG
+488 SSYYSTTVSFSGGFVGKNDSGTLTITDCTNTGNVSYSSLSLYTSSYSGGFVGCNNSGTLTITDCTNTGNVSAELYSSGFVGGNNSSTLTISDCTNTGNISSSSSSSGGFVG

-671 CNINVVEDIGKI
+671 CNINVVEGIGKI
-683 SFDITEVNLKKGETV
+683 SFGITEVNLKKGETV

-769 EPNITLVK
+769 EPNVTLVK

-788 PDDCTDTVTYKSSD
+788 PDDCTDTITYNSSD
-802 SDLSVDSNGVITAS
+802 SDVSVDSNGVITAS

-830 SGATAACQVK
+830 SGAKATCQVK

-908 TITATSSNGIV
+908 TITATTSNGIV

-1016 RFKVLAQDPCET
+1016 RFKVLAQDPCVT

-1033 SITGNDAELNDIVLT
+1033 SISGNDADLNDIVLT

-1079 LASVGEFEMTDE
+1079 LASVGDFEMTDE

-1098 NGDGAVDLF
+1098 NGDGSVDLF

>member
-1 MKKTIKL
+1 MKKAIKL

-249 TGNVSYS
+249 TGNVSSS

-290 YTDPYSYFGGFVG
+290 YTDSYSYFGGFVG

-337 SGDLTITNSTN
+337 DNGAITITNSTN
-348 TGNVSYS
+348 TGNVSSSYTDS
-355 YSYSQ
+355 YSYF
-360 RSCSYSGGFVGY
+360 GGFVGY
-372 NSGDLT
+372 NSGYLT

-387 VLSSYDYYSYSGG
+387 VLSSYDYPSFSGG

-421 SPGSGSG
+421 SPG
-428 GFVGYNDNGAITI
+428 
-441 TNGTNTGNVSS
+441 TG
-452 SSSSASYSGGFV
+452 
-464 GSNKGTLTITDC
+464 
-476 TNTGNISSSSSD
+476 
-488 SYSDSVSYSGGFVG
+488 SGGFVG

-671 CNINVVEDIGKI
+671 CNINVVEGIGKI
-683 SFDITEVNLKKGETV
+683 SFGITEVNLKKGETV

-769 EPNITLVK
+769 EPNVTLVK

-788 PDDCTDTVTYKSSD
+788 PDDCTDTITYNSSD

-830 SGATAACQVK
+830 SGATATCQVK

-908 TITATSSNGIV
+908 TITATTSNGIV

-1016 RFKVLAQDPCET
+1016 RFKVLAQDPCVT

-1033 SITGNDAELNDIVLT
+1033 SISGNDADLNDIVLT

-1079 LASVGEFEMTDE
+1079 LASVGDFEMTDE

-1098 NGDGAVDLF
+1098 NGDGSVDLF

>member
-1 MKKTIKL
+1 MKKAIKL

-42 STATQLKAINNN
+42 STAAQLKAINNN

-64 IDLNGEDFTP
+64 INLNGEDFTP
-74 LGNAESGTFSGIFDG
+74 LGNAESGTFSGVFDG

-175 VEGTF
+175 AEGTF

-194 AVAGGIIGK
+194 VVAGGIIGK

-218 GNISASGSKNTY
+218 GNISASGSKKIY
-230 CGGLVGINTS
+230 CGGFVGINTS

-249 TGNVSYS
+249 TGNVSSS

-280 STNTGNVSSS
+280 STNTGNVS
-290 YTDPYSYFGGFVG
+290 
-303 YNSGYL
+303 
-309 TITDCTNSG
+309 
-318 NVLSS
+318 
-323 YDYYS
+323 YS
-328 YSGGFVGYN
+328 YSN
-337 SGDLTITNSTN
+337 SD
-348 TGNVSYS
+348 SYF
-355 YSYSQ
+355 
-360 RSCSYSGGFVGY
+360 GGFVGY

-400 FVGYNSGDLTITN
+400 FVGYNSGDLTITDCTN
-413 STNTGNVS
+413 SGNVS
-421 SPGSGSG
+421 S
-428 GFVGYNDNGAITI
+428 
-441 TNGTNTGNVSS
+441 
-452 SSSSASYSGGFV
+452 SYSGGFV
-464 GSNKGTLTITDC
+464 GENDGTLTITDC
-476 TNTGNISSSSSD
+476 TNTGN
-488 SYSDSVSYSGGFVG
+488 VSAHGLSGGFVG
-502 VDYEGT
+502 NNNGA

-534 SKRTIID
+534 SKKTIID

-568 NQNSFN
+568 NQNIFN

-741 TISVSSESGFTTS
+741 TISVSSETGFTTS

-769 EPNITLVK
+769 EPNVTLVK

-802 SDLSVDSNGVITAS
+802 SDLSVDSNGVITAN
-816 EYYTGTYTITAESS
+816 ENYTGTYTITAESS
-830 SGATAACQVK
+830 SGATATCQVK

-908 TITATSSNGIV
+908 TITATTSNGIV

-1071 VTDYALVI
+1071 ATDYALVM
-1079 LASVGEFEMTDE
+1079 LASVGNFEMTDE

-1098 NGDGAVDLF
+1098 NGDGAVDAF
-1107 DAFAIDKY
+1107 DAFAINKF

-1121 LPKARK
+1121 LPKAGK

>member
-1 MKKTIKL
+1 MKKAIKF

-142 SVFNCSVSSGDIE
+142 LVFNCSVSSGDIE

-187 INNESSS
+187 ISNSNND
-194 AVAGGIIGK
+194 AIAGGIIGQ
-203 NNSVYSVNITDSTNT
+203 NNSAYS
-218 GNISASGSKNTY
+218 
-230 CGGLVGINTS
+230 
-240 AVEITNSTN
+240 
-249 TGNVSYS
+249 
-256 YTTSYSYSG
+256 
-265 GFVGYN
+265 
-271 DNGAITITN
+271 
-280 STNTGNVSSS
+280 
-290 YTDPYSYFGGFVG
+290 
-303 YNSGYL
+303 L
-309 TITDCTNSG
+309 TINNSK
-318 NVLSS
+318 
-323 YDYYS
+323 
-328 YSGGFVGYN
+328 
-337 SGDLTITNSTN
+337 
-348 TGNVSYS
+348 
-355 YSYSQ
+355 
-360 RSCSYSGGFVGY
+360 
-372 NSGDLT
+372 
-378 ITDCTNSGN
+378 
-387 VLSSYDYYSYSGG
+387 
-400 FVGYNSGDLTITN
+400 
-413 STNTGNVS
+413 
-421 SPGSGSG
+421 
-428 GFVGYNDNGAITI
+428 
-441 TNGTNTGNVSS
+441 NTGNVSS
-452 SSSSASYSGGFV
+452 SSSSSVSSSGGFV
-464 GSNKGTLTITDC
+464 GKNDNGAITITDCINSGNVSSSSSYSSYYSSSYSRSGGFVGFNFGSLTITECTNVGTVSQSSYVSFASSSNSCSGGFVGFNAGSLTITNCTNKGTVSSYSNTDDNQAESSLSSGGFIGGNEGTLTITDC
-476 TNTGNISSSSSD
+476 TNTGNVSSSD
-488 SYSDSVSYSGGFVG
+488 SDSDSALLCGGFVG
-502 VDYEGT
+502 SNYDGT

-516 TGNISG
+516 TGNVSLSDPYSYFGGFVGSNEGTLTITDCTNSG
-522 SSGGFVGSYSYN
+522 NVSSSYSGGFVGWNGDTLTITDCTNTGNVSSPNSNSGGFVGSYSYN
-534 SKRTIID
+534 SKKTIID
-541 SYCLTGSVGRNGNYG
+541 SYCLTGSVEDIYQNSLNGS
-556 YNGYMLTPEQMR
+556 MLTPEQMKNR
-568 NQNSFN
+568 NSFSSF
-574 DFDFENVWTM
+574 DFDELWTT
-584 NSFINEGYPYLK
+584 NSNINEGYPYLK

-614 DTLQLKA
+614 DALQLKA

-683 SFDITEVNLKKGETV
+683 SFDITEVNLKKGETI

-741 TISVSSESGFTTS
+741 TISVSSESGFTAS

-788 PDDCTDTVTYKSSD
+788 PDDCTDTITYNSSD

-830 SGATAACQVK
+830 SGAKATCQVK

-908 TITATSSNGIV
+908 TITATTSNGIV

-1016 RFKVLAQDPCET
+1016 RFKVLAQDPCVT

-1033 SITGNDAELNDIVLT
+1033 SISGNDADLNDIVLT

-1079 LASVGEFEMTDE
+1079 LASVGDFEMTDE

-1098 NGDGAVDLF
+1098 NGDGSVDLF

>member
-1 MKKTIKL
+1 MKKAIKL

-187 INNESSS
+187 INNESSL

-218 GNISASGSKNTY
+218 GNVSASSSSSSSY
-230 CGGLVGINTS
+230 SGGFVGNNDNG
-240 AVEITNSTN
+240 AITISNSTN
-249 TGNVSYS
+249 TGNVSDS
-256 YTTSYSYSG
+256 
-265 GFVGYN
+265 N
-271 DNGAITITN
+271 
-280 STNTGNVSSS
+280 SSS
-290 YTDPYSYFGGFVG
+290 G
-303 YNSGYL
+303 
-309 TITDCTNSG
+309 
-318 NVLSS
+318 
-323 YDYYS
+323 

-337 SGDLTITNSTN
+337 SGI
-348 TGNVSYS
+348 
-355 YSYSQ
+355 
-360 RSCSYSGGFVGY
+360 
-372 NSGDLT
+372 LT
-378 ITDCTNSGN
+378 ITDCTNTGN
-387 VLSSYDYYSYSGG
+387 VSSLGGGTYSGG
-400 FVGYNSGDLTITN
+400 FIGYNFNPNYGTITITDC
-413 STNTGNVS
+413 TNTGNVS
-421 SPGSGSG
+421 SVFDSGGFIGYNYNRGTTTITDCTNAGNVLSSFSGGGG
-428 GFVGYNDNGAITI
+428 GFVGNNSVSTLTI
-441 TNGTNTGNVSS
+441 TDCTNAGNVSGC
-452 SSSSASYSGGFV
+452 AYSGGFV
-464 GSNKGTLTITDC
+464 GENDGTLTITDC
-476 TNTGNISSSSSD
+476 TNTGNVSFSD
-488 SYSDSVSYSGGFVG
+488 SGLYSGGFVGANYGNGTLTISNSSNTGNVSASSSYSGGFVG
-502 VDYEGT
+502 
-508 ITISNSTN
+508 SNNGDLMKTDN
-516 TGNISG
+516 C
-522 SSGGFVGSYSYN
+522 
-534 SKRTIID
+534 
-541 SYCLTGSVGRNGNYG
+541 YCLTGSVGENGN

-621 YRNGIEVKDI
+621 YRNGIEVKNI

-671 CNINVVEDIGKI
+671 CNINVVEGIGKI
-683 SFDITEVNLKKGETV
+683 SFGITEVNLKKGETV
-698 RYNPFISPT
+698 RYNPIISPT

-769 EPNITLVK
+769 EPNVTLVK

-788 PDDCTDTVTYKSSD
+788 PDDCTDTITYNSSD

-816 EYYTGTYTITAESS
+816 ERYTGTYTITAESS
-830 SGATAACQVK
+830 SGATATCQVK

-869 GTFTPADATDKTLT
+869 GTFTPVDATDKTLT

-908 TITATSSNGIV
+908 TITATTSNGIV

-1016 RFKVLAQDPCET
+1016 RFKVLAQDPCVT

-1033 SITGNDAELNDIVLT
+1033 SISGNDADLNDIVLT

-1079 LASVGEFEMTDE
+1079 LASVGDFEMTDE

-1098 NGDGAVDLF
+1098 NGDGSVYLF

>member
-1 MKKTIKL
+1 MKKAIKL

-290 YTDPYSYFGGFVG
+290 YTDSYSYFGGFVG

-323 YDYYS
+323 YDYPS
-328 YSGGFVGYN
+328 F
-337 SGDLTITNSTN
+337 
-348 TGNVSYS
+348 
-355 YSYSQ
+355 
-360 RSCSYSGGFVGY
+360 
-372 NSGDLT
+372 
-378 ITDCTNSGN
+378 
-387 VLSSYDYYSYSGG
+387 SGG

-421 SPGSGSG
+421 SPGTGSG

-464 GSNKGTLTITDC
+464 GSNEGTLTITDC
-476 TNTGNISSSSSD
+476 TNTGNISSSS
-488 SYSDSVSYSGGFVG
+488 SDSVSYSGGFVG

-671 CNINVVEDIGKI
+671 CNINVVEGIGKI

-707 PNNYIKLTNWTSSN
+707 PNNYIKLTNWASSN
-721 SSVATVDSTGNVTA
+721 SSVATVDNTGNVTA

-788 PDDCTDTVTYKSSD
+788 PDDCTDTITYKSSD

-816 EYYTGTYTITAESS
+816 ERYTGTYTITAESS
-830 SGATAACQVK
+830 SGATATCQVK

-908 TITATSSNGIV
+908 TITATTSNGIV

-1016 RFKVLAQDPCET
+1016 RFKVLAQDPCVT

-1033 SITGNDAELNDIVLT
+1033 SISGNDADLNDIVLT

-1079 LASVGEFEMTDE
+1079 LASVGDFEMTDE

-1098 NGDGAVDLF
+1098 NGDGSVDLF

>member
-1 MKKTIKL
+1 MKKAIKL

-337 SGDLTITNSTN
+337 DNGAITITNSTN

-355 YSYSQ
+355 YSYSR
-360 RSCSYSGGFVGY
+360 RSRSY
-372 NSGDLT
+372 
-378 ITDCTNSGN
+378 
-387 VLSSYDYYSYSGG
+387 
-400 FVGYNSGDLTITN
+400 
-413 STNTGNVS
+413 
-421 SPGSGSG
+421 SG

-464 GSNKGTLTITDC
+464 GSNEGTLTITDC
-476 TNTGNISSSSSD
+476 TNTGNISSSS
-488 SYSDSVSYSGGFVG
+488 SDSVSYSGGFVG

-671 CNINVVEDIGKI
+671 CNINVVEGIGKI
-683 SFDITEVNLKKGETV
+683 SFGITEVNLKKGETV

-769 EPNITLVK
+769 EPNVTLVK

-788 PDDCTDTVTYKSSD
+788 PDDCTDTITYNSSD

-830 SGATAACQVK
+830 SGATATCQVK

-908 TITATSSNGIV
+908 TITATTSNGIV

-1016 RFKVLAQDPCET
+1016 RFKVLAQDPCVT

-1033 SITGNDAELNDIVLT
+1033 SISGNDADLNDIVLT

-1079 LASVGEFEMTDE
+1079 LASVGDFEMTDE

-1098 NGDGAVDLF
+1098 NGDGSVDLF

>member
-1 MKKTIKL
+1 MKKAIKL

-256 YTTSYSYSG
+256 YSYSR
-265 GFVGYN
+265 
-271 DNGAITITN
+271 
-280 STNTGNVSSS
+280 
-290 YTDPYSYFGGFVG
+290 
-303 YNSGYL
+303 
-309 TITDCTNSG
+309 
-318 NVLSS
+318 
-323 YDYYS
+323 
-328 YSGGFVGYN
+328 
-337 SGDLTITNSTN
+337 
-348 TGNVSYS
+348 
-355 YSYSQ
+355 
-360 RSCSYSGGFVGY
+360 RSRSYSGGFVGY

-387 VLSSYDYYSYSGG
+387 VLSSYDYPSFSGG

-421 SPGSGSG
+421 SPGTGSG

-464 GSNKGTLTITDC
+464 GSNEGTLTITDC
-476 TNTGNISSSSSD
+476 TNTGNISSSS
-488 SYSDSVSYSGGFVG
+488 SDSVSYSGGFVG

-671 CNINVVEDIGKI
+671 CNINVVEGIGKI
-683 SFDITEVNLKKGETV
+683 SFGITEVNLKKGETV

-769 EPNITLVK
+769 EPNVTLVK

-788 PDDCTDTVTYKSSD
+788 PDDCTDTITYNSSD

-830 SGATAACQVK
+830 SGATATCQVK

-908 TITATSSNGIV
+908 TITATTSNGIV

-1016 RFKVLAQDPCET
+1016 RFKVLAQDPCVT

-1033 SITGNDAELNDIVLT
+1033 SISGNDADLNDIVLT

-1079 LASVGEFEMTDE
+1079 LASVGDFEMTDE

-1098 NGDGAVDLF
+1098 NGDGSVDLF

>member
-1 MKKTIKL
+1 MKKAIKL

-218 GNISASGSKNTY
+218 GN
-230 CGGLVGINTS
+230 
-240 AVEITNSTN
+240 
-249 TGNVSYS
+249 
-256 YTTSYSYSG
+256 
-265 GFVGYN
+265 
-271 DNGAITITN
+271 
-280 STNTGNVSSS
+280 
-290 YTDPYSYFGGFVG
+290 
-303 YNSGYL
+303 
-309 TITDCTNSG
+309 
-318 NVLSS
+318 
-323 YDYYS
+323 
-328 YSGGFVGYN
+328 
-337 SGDLTITNSTN
+337 
-348 TGNVSYS
+348 
-355 YSYSQ
+355 
-360 RSCSYSGGFVGY
+360 
-372 NSGDLT
+372 
-378 ITDCTNSGN
+378 
-387 VLSSYDYYSYSGG
+387 
-400 FVGYNSGDLTITN
+400 
-413 STNTGNVS
+413 VS
-421 SPGSGSG
+421 SPGTGSG

-464 GSNKGTLTITDC
+464 GSNEGTLTITDC
-476 TNTGNISSSSSD
+476 TNTGNISSSS
-488 SYSDSVSYSGGFVG
+488 SDSVSYSGGFVG

-671 CNINVVEDIGKI
+671 CNINVVEGIGKI
-683 SFDITEVNLKKGETV
+683 SFGITEVNLKKGETV

-769 EPNITLVK
+769 EPNVTLVK

-788 PDDCTDTVTYKSSD
+788 PDDCTDTITYNSSD

-830 SGATAACQVK
+830 SGATATCQVK

-908 TITATSSNGIV
+908 TITATTSNGIV

-1016 RFKVLAQDPCET
+1016 RFKVLAQDPCVT

-1033 SITGNDAELNDIVLT
+1033 SISGNDADLNDIVLT

-1079 LASVGEFEMTDE
+1079 LASVGDFEMTDE

-1098 NGDGAVDLF
+1098 NGDGSVDLF

>member
-1 MKKTIKL
+1 MKKAIKL

-74 LGNAESGTFSGIFDG
+74 LGNAESGTFLGIFDG

-175 VEGTF
+175 AEGTF

-194 AVAGGIIGK
+194 VVAGGIIGK

-218 GNISASGSKNTY
+218 GNISASGSKKIY
-230 CGGLVGINTS
+230 CGGFVGINTS

-249 TGNVSYS
+249 TGNVSSSYS
-256 YTTSYSYSG
+256 YSSNYSSSNSYSG
-265 GFVGYN
+265 GFVGFN
-271 DNGAITITN
+271 
-280 STNTGNVSSS
+280 
-290 YTDPYSYFGGFVG
+290 FG
-303 YNSGYL
+303 SL
-309 TITDCTNSG
+309 TITECTNVGTVSQ
-318 NVLSS
+318 SS
-323 YDYYS
+323 YVS
-328 YSGGFVGYN
+328 FASSSNSCSGGFVGFN
-337 SGDLTITNSTN
+337 AGSLTITNCTN
-348 TGNVSYS
+348 KGTVSSYS
-355 YSYSQ
+355 
-360 RSCSYSGGFVGY
+360 
-372 NSGDLT
+372 N
-378 ITDCTNSGN
+378 TDANQ
-387 VLSSYDYYSYSGG
+387 
-400 FVGYNSGDLTITN
+400 
-413 STNTGNVS
+413 
-421 SPGSGSG
+421 
-428 GFVGYNDNGAITI
+428 AK
-441 TNGTNTGNVSS
+441 SS
-452 SSSSASYSGGFV
+452 SSSGGFI
-464 GSNKGTLTITDC
+464 GGNKGTLTITDC
-476 TNTGNISSSSSD
+476 TNTGNVSSSYSNSSYYSTTVLFSGGFVGKNDSGTLTITDCTNTGNVSYSSLSLYTSPYSGGFVGYNNSGTLTITDCTNTGNVSAELYSGGFVGDNNSSTLTISDCTNTGNISSSSSD
-488 SYSDSVSYSGGFVG
+488 SDSYSGGFVG

-516 TGNISG
+516 TGNIS
-522 SSGGFVGSYSYN
+522 SSSSDSDSYSGGFVGSYSYN
-534 SKRTIID
+534 SKRTIIA
-541 SYCLTGSVGRNGNYG
+541 SYCLTGSVVGRNGNYG
-556 YNGYMLTPEQMR
+556 YNGSMLTPEQMKNR
-568 NQNSFN
+568 NSFSSF
-574 DFDFENVWTM
+574 DFDELWTT
-584 NSFINEGYPYLK
+584 NSNINEGYPYLK
-596 NTENNLQ
+596 NIENSLQ
-603 LNICSKVVKKG
+603 LNICSKVVKIG

-638 SPNTSITKY
+638 APNTSTTKY
-647 GLVRTLNIGLATI
+647 GLVRTLAVGLATI

-741 TISVSSESGFTTS
+741 TISVSSETGFTAS

-788 PDDCTDTVTYKSSD
+788 PDDCTDTITYNSSD

-816 EYYTGTYTITAESS
+816 ERYTGTYTITAESS
-830 SGATAACQVK
+830 SGATATCQVK

-908 TITATSSNGIV
+908 TITATTSNGIV

-996 KIRLVCSDDTAVE
+996 KIRLVCSDDTAVD

-1033 SITGNDAELNDIVLT
+1033 SITANDAELNDIVLT

-1071 VTDYALVI
+1071 ATDYALVM
-1079 LASVGEFEMTDE
+1079 LASVGNFEMTDE

-1098 NGDGAVDLF
+1098 NGDGTVDAF
-1107 DAFAIDKY
+1107 DAFAINKY

-1121 LPKARK
+1121 LPKVRK

>member
-1 MKKTIKL
+1 MKKAIKL

-249 TGNVSYS
+249 TGNVSSS

-290 YTDPYSYFGGFVG
+290 YTDSYSYFGGFVG

-323 YDYYS
+323 YDYPS
-328 YSGGFVGYN
+328 F
-337 SGDLTITNSTN
+337 
-348 TGNVSYS
+348 
-355 YSYSQ
+355 
-360 RSCSYSGGFVGY
+360 
-372 NSGDLT
+372 
-378 ITDCTNSGN
+378 
-387 VLSSYDYYSYSGG
+387 SGG

-421 SPGSGSG
+421 SPGTGSG

-464 GSNKGTLTITDC
+464 GSNEGTLTITDC
-476 TNTGNISSSSSD
+476 TNTGNISSSS
-488 SYSDSVSYSGGFVG
+488 SDSVSYSGGFVG

-671 CNINVVEDIGKI
+671 CNINVVEGIGKI
-683 SFDITEVNLKKGETV
+683 SFGITEVNLKKGETV

-769 EPNITLVK
+769 EPNVTLVK

-788 PDDCTDTVTYKSSD
+788 PDDCTDTITYNSSD

-830 SGATAACQVK
+830 SGATATCQVK

-908 TITATSSNGIV
+908 TITATTSNGIV

-1016 RFKVLAQDPCET
+1016 RFKVLAQDPCVT

-1033 SITGNDAELNDIVLT
+1033 SISGNDADLNDIVLT

-1079 LASVGEFEMTDE
+1079 LASVGDFEMTDE

-1098 NGDGAVDLF
+1098 NGDGSVDLF

>member
-1 MKKTIKL
+1 MKKAIKL

-194 AVAGGIIGK
+194 VVAGGIIGK

-218 GNISASGSKNTY
+218 GNISASGSD
-230 CGGLVGINTS
+230 S
-240 AVEITNSTN
+240 D
-249 TGNVSYS
+249 
-256 YTTSYSYSG
+256 SG
-265 GFVGYN
+265 GFVGKN

-290 YTDPYSYFGGFVG
+290 D
-303 YNSGYL
+303 
-309 TITDCTNSG
+309 
-318 NVLSS
+318 
-323 YDYYS
+323 
-328 YSGGFVGYN
+328 SGGFVGYN
-337 SGDLTITNSTN
+337 GSGT
-348 TGNVSYS
+348 
-355 YSYSQ
+355 
-360 RSCSYSGGFVGY
+360 
-372 NSGDLT
+372 
-378 ITDCTNSGN
+378 
-387 VLSSYDYYSYSGG
+387 
-400 FVGYNSGDLTITN
+400 LTITN

-421 SPGSGSG
+421 SSTPPSYSYSYSG
-428 GFVGYNDNGAITI
+428 GFVGNNWIGTITI
-441 TNGTNTGNVSS
+441 TNSTNTGNVSS
-452 SSSSASYSGGFV
+452 SSLNSYSGGFV
-464 GSNKGTLTITDC
+464 AHNGSGTLTITDC
-476 TNTGNISSSSSD
+476 TNAGNVSS
-488 SYSDSVSYSGGFVG
+488 SYSGGFVG
-502 VDYEGT
+502 DNSDTLT
-508 ITISNSTN
+508 ITDCINS
-516 TGNISG
+516 GNVSSSSS
-522 SSGGFVGSYSYN
+522 SSGGFVGVLYSIY
-534 SKRTIID
+534 KVTIID
-541 SYCLTGSVGRNGNYG
+541 SYCLTGSVEDIDQNSLNGS
-556 YNGYMLTPEQMR
+556 MLTPEQMKNR
-568 NQNSFN
+568 NSFSSF
-574 DFDFENVWTM
+574 DFDELWTT
-584 NSFINEGYPYLK
+584 NSNINEGYPYLK

-614 DTLQLKA
+614 DTFQLKA

-741 TISVSSESGFTTS
+741 TISVSSETGFTTS

-769 EPNITLVK
+769 EPNVTLVK

-830 SGATAACQVK
+830 SGATATCQVK

-908 TITATSSNGIV
+908 TITATTSNGIV

-930 SDKQFTLTAQS
+930 SDKQFTLTAKS

-1016 RFKVLAQDPCET
+1016 RFKVLAQNPCET

-1071 VTDYALVI
+1071 ATDYALVM
-1079 LASVGEFEMTDE
+1079 LASVGNFEMTDE

-1098 NGDGAVDLF
+1098 NGDGTVDAF
-1107 DAFAIDKY
+1107 DAFAISKY

>member
-1 MKKTIKL
+1 MKKAIKL

-89 NGFTISNLNV
+89 NGFTISNLNI

-105 GLFGCNEGTIKN
+105 GLFGCNEATIKN

-187 INNESSS
+187 INNESSL

-218 GNISASGSKNTY
+218 GNVSASSSSSSSY
-230 CGGLVGINTS
+230 SGGFVGNNDNG
-240 AVEITNSTN
+240 AITISNSTN
-249 TGNVSYS
+249 TGNVSDS
-256 YTTSYSYSG
+256 
-265 GFVGYN
+265 N
-271 DNGAITITN
+271 
-280 STNTGNVSSS
+280 SSS
-290 YTDPYSYFGGFVG
+290 G
-303 YNSGYL
+303 
-309 TITDCTNSG
+309 
-318 NVLSS
+318 
-323 YDYYS
+323 

-337 SGDLTITNSTN
+337 SGI
-348 TGNVSYS
+348 
-355 YSYSQ
+355 
-360 RSCSYSGGFVGY
+360 
-372 NSGDLT
+372 LT
-378 ITDCTNSGN
+378 ITDCTNTGN
-387 VLSSYDYYSYSGG
+387 VSSLGGGTYSGG
-400 FVGYNSGDLTITN
+400 FIGYNFNPNYGTITITDC
-413 STNTGNVS
+413 TNTGNVS
-421 SPGSGSG
+421 SVFDSGGFIGYNYNRGTTTITDCTNAGNVLSSFSGGGG
-428 GFVGYNDNGAITI
+428 GFVGNNSVSTLTI
-441 TNGTNTGNVSS
+441 TDCTNAGNVSGC
-452 SSSSASYSGGFV
+452 AYSGGFV
-464 GSNKGTLTITDC
+464 GENDGTLTITDC
-476 TNTGNISSSSSD
+476 TNTGNVSFSD
-488 SYSDSVSYSGGFVG
+488 SGLYSGGFVGANYGNGTLTISNSSNTGNVSASSSYSGGFVG
-502 VDYEGT
+502 
-508 ITISNSTN
+508 SNNGDLMKTDN
-516 TGNISG
+516 C
-522 SSGGFVGSYSYN
+522 
-534 SKRTIID
+534 
-541 SYCLTGSVGRNGNYG
+541 YCLTGSVGENGN

-621 YRNGIEVKDI
+621 YRNGIEVKNI

-671 CNINVVEDIGKI
+671 CNINVVEGIGKI
-683 SFDITEVNLKKGETV
+683 SFGITEVNLKKGETV
-698 RYNPFISPT
+698 RYNPIISPT

-769 EPNITLVK
+769 EPNVTLVK

-788 PDDCTDTVTYKSSD
+788 PDDCTDTITYNSSD

-816 EYYTGTYTITAESS
+816 ERYTGTYTITAESS
-830 SGATAACQVK
+830 SGATATCQVK

-869 GTFTPADATDKTLT
+869 GTFTPVDATDKTLT

-908 TITATSSNGIV
+908 TITATTSNGIV

-1016 RFKVLAQDPCET
+1016 RFKVLAQDPCVT

-1033 SITGNDAELNDIVLT
+1033 SISGNDADLNDIVLT

-1079 LASVGEFEMTDE
+1079 LASVGDFEMTDE

-1098 NGDGAVDLF
+1098 NGDGSVDLF

>member
-1 MKKTIKL
+1 MKKAIKL

-42 STATQLKAINNN
+42 STAAQLKAINNN

-64 IDLNGEDFTP
+64 INLNGEDFTP
-74 LGNAESGTFSGIFDG
+74 LGNAESGTFSGVFDG

-175 VEGTF
+175 AEGTF

-194 AVAGGIIGK
+194 VVAGGIIGK

-218 GNISASGSKNTY
+218 GNISASGSKKIY
-230 CGGLVGINTS
+230 CGGFVGINTS

-249 TGNVSYS
+249 TGNVSSS

-280 STNTGNVSSS
+280 STNTGNVS
-290 YTDPYSYFGGFVG
+290 
-303 YNSGYL
+303 
-309 TITDCTNSG
+309 
-318 NVLSS
+318 
-323 YDYYS
+323 YS
-328 YSGGFVGYN
+328 YSN
-337 SGDLTITNSTN
+337 SD
-348 TGNVSYS
+348 SYF
-355 YSYSQ
+355 
-360 RSCSYSGGFVGY
+360 GGFVGY

-400 FVGYNSGDLTITN
+400 FVGYNSGDLTITDCTNSGNVSSSYSCSRRSDSDSGGFVGYNSGDLTITDCTNSGNVLSSDDYPSFSGGFVGYNSGDLTITN

-421 SPGSGSG
+421 SPGS
-428 GFVGYNDNGAITI
+428 
-441 TNGTNTGNVSS
+441 
-452 SSSSASYSGGFV
+452 YSGGFV
-464 GSNKGTLTITDC
+464 GENDGTLTITDC
-476 TNTGNISSSSSD
+476 TNTGN
-488 SYSDSVSYSGGFVG
+488 VSAHGLSGGFVG
-502 VDYEGT
+502 NNNGA

-534 SKRTIID
+534 SKKTIID

-568 NQNSFN
+568 NQNIFN

-741 TISVSSESGFTTS
+741 TISVSSETGFTTS

-769 EPNITLVK
+769 EPNVTLVK

-802 SDLSVDSNGVITAS
+802 SDLSVDSNGVITAN
-816 EYYTGTYTITAESS
+816 ENYTGTYTITAESS
-830 SGATAACQVK
+830 SGATATCQVK

-908 TITATSSNGIV
+908 TITATTSNGIV

-1071 VTDYALVI
+1071 ATDYALVM
-1079 LASVGEFEMTDE
+1079 LASVGNFEMTDE

-1098 NGDGAVDLF
+1098 NGDGAVDAF
-1107 DAFAIDKY
+1107 DAFAINKF

-1121 LPKARK
+1121 LPKAGK

>member
-1 MKKTIKL
+1 MKKAIKL

-187 INNESSS
+187 INNESSL

-218 GNISASGSKNTY
+218 GNVSASSSSSSSY
-230 CGGLVGINTS
+230 SGGFVGNNDNG
-240 AVEITNSTN
+240 AITISNSTN
-249 TGNVSYS
+249 TGNVSDS
-256 YTTSYSYSG
+256 NSSSGYSG
-265 GFVGYN
+265 GFVGN
-271 DNGAITITN
+271 N
-280 STNTGNVSSS
+280 SVS
-290 YTDPYSYFGGFVG
+290 T
-303 YNSGYL
+303 L
-309 TITDCTNSG
+309 TITDCTNAG
-318 NVLSS
+318 NVSGCA
-323 YDYYS
+323 
-328 YSGGFVGYN
+328 YSGGFVGE
-337 SGDLTITNSTN
+337 
-348 TGNVSYS
+348 
-355 YSYSQ
+355 
-360 RSCSYSGGFVGY
+360 
-372 NSGDLT
+372 
-378 ITDCTNSGN
+378 
-387 VLSSYDYYSYSGG
+387 
-400 FVGYNSGDLTITN
+400 
-413 STNTGNVS
+413 
-421 SPGSGSG
+421 
-428 GFVGYNDNGAITI
+428 ND
-441 TNGTNTGNVSS
+441 
-452 SSSSASYSGGFV
+452 
-464 GSNKGTLTITDC
+464 GTLTITDC
-476 TNTGNISSSSSD
+476 TNTGNVSFSD
-488 SYSDSVSYSGGFVG
+488 SGLYSGGFVGANYGNGTLTISNSSNTGNVSASSSYSGGFVG
-502 VDYEGT
+502 
-508 ITISNSTN
+508 SNNGDLMKTDN
-516 TGNISG
+516 C
-522 SSGGFVGSYSYN
+522 
-534 SKRTIID
+534 
-541 SYCLTGSVGRNGNYG
+541 YCLTGSVGENGN

-621 YRNGIEVKDI
+621 YRNGIEVKNI

-671 CNINVVEDIGKI
+671 CNINVVEGIGKI
-683 SFDITEVNLKKGETV
+683 SFGITEVNLKKGETV
-698 RYNPFISPT
+698 RYNPIISPT

-769 EPNITLVK
+769 EPNVTLVK

-788 PDDCTDTVTYKSSD
+788 PDDCTDTITYNSSD

-816 EYYTGTYTITAESS
+816 ERYTGTYTITAESS
-830 SGATAACQVK
+830 SGATATCQVK

-869 GTFTPADATDKTLT
+869 GTFTPVDATDKTLT

-908 TITATSSNGIV
+908 TITATTSNGIV

-1016 RFKVLAQDPCET
+1016 RFKVLAQDPCVT

-1033 SITGNDAELNDIVLT
+1033 SISGNDADLNDIVLT

-1079 LASVGEFEMTDE
+1079 LASVGDFEMTDE

-1098 NGDGAVDLF
+1098 NGDGSVDLF

>member
-1 MKKTIKL
+1 MKKAIKL

-187 INNESSS
+187 INNESSL

-218 GNISASGSKNTY
+218 GNVSASSSSSSSY
-230 CGGLVGINTS
+230 SGGFVGNNDNG
-240 AVEITNSTN
+240 AITISNSTN
-249 TGNVSYS
+249 TGNVSDS
-256 YTTSYSYSG
+256 
-265 GFVGYN
+265 N
-271 DNGAITITN
+271 
-280 STNTGNVSSS
+280 SSS
-290 YTDPYSYFGGFVG
+290 G
-303 YNSGYL
+303 
-309 TITDCTNSG
+309 
-318 NVLSS
+318 
-323 YDYYS
+323 

-337 SGDLTITNSTN
+337 SGI
-348 TGNVSYS
+348 
-355 YSYSQ
+355 
-360 RSCSYSGGFVGY
+360 
-372 NSGDLT
+372 LT
-378 ITDCTNSGN
+378 ITDCTNTGN
-387 VLSSYDYYSYSGG
+387 VSSLGGGTYSGG
-400 FVGYNSGDLTITN
+400 FIGYNFNPNYGTITITDC
-413 STNTGNVS
+413 TNTGNVS
-421 SPGSGSG
+421 SVFDSGGFIGYNYNRGTTTITDCTNAGNVLSSFSGGGG
-428 GFVGYNDNGAITI
+428 GFVGNNSVSTLTI
-441 TNGTNTGNVSS
+441 TDCTNAGNVSGC
-452 SSSSASYSGGFV
+452 AYSGGFV
-464 GSNKGTLTITDC
+464 GENDGTLTITDC
-476 TNTGNISSSSSD
+476 TNTGNVSFSD
-488 SYSDSVSYSGGFVG
+488 SGLYSGGFVGANYGNGTLTISNSSNTGNVSASSSYSGGFVG
-502 VDYEGT
+502 
-508 ITISNSTN
+508 SNNGDLMKTDN
-516 TGNISG
+516 C
-522 SSGGFVGSYSYN
+522 
-534 SKRTIID
+534 
-541 SYCLTGSVGRNGNYG
+541 YCLTGSVGENGN

-621 YRNGIEVKDI
+621 YRNGIEVKNI

-671 CNINVVEDIGKI
+671 CNINVVEGIGKI
-683 SFDITEVNLKKGETV
+683 SFGITEVNLKKGETV
-698 RYNPFISPT
+698 RYNPIISPT

-769 EPNITLVK
+769 EPNVTLVK

-788 PDDCTDTVTYKSSD
+788 PDDCTDTITYNSSD

-816 EYYTGTYTITAESS
+816 ERYTGTYTITAESS
-830 SGATAACQVK
+830 SGATATCQVK

-845 VIATGLELNYTEKT
+845 VIATGLEL
-859 MLVGEVLILK
+859 
-869 GTFTPADATDKTLT
+869 
-883 WKSSNENVAT
+883 
-893 VSQNGSVTAKSGGKV
+893 
-908 TITATSSNGIV
+908 TIQKKP
-919 AGCVISIIDPA
+919 C
-930 SDKQFTLTAQS
+930 
-941 RTAAVGSYVDIPLIV
+941 
-956 GKASLSYLS
+956 LS
-965 AEFTYDTTKLQF
+965 AKF
-977 FSVCDVAFD
+977 
-986 NFKSSMAKEG
+986 
-996 KIRLVCSDDTAVE
+996 
-1009 PGKVATL
+1009 
-1016 RFKVLAQDPCET
+1016 
-1028 DVKIT
+1028 
-1033 SITGNDAELNDIVLT
+1033 
-1048 TVDSSINL
+1048 
-1056 VIPSYGD
+1056 
-1063 INLDGNVD
+1063 
-1071 VTDYALVI
+1071 
-1079 LASVGEFEMTDE
+1079 
-1091 QFVNADV
+1091 
-1098 NGDGAVDLF
+1098 LF
-1107 DAFAIDKY
+1107 
-1115 INGIAP
+1115 
-1121 LPKARK
+1121 
-1127 S
+1127 

>member
-1 MKKTIKL
+1 MKKAIKL

-256 YTTSYSYSG
+256 Y
-265 GFVGYN
+265 
-271 DNGAITITN
+271 
-280 STNTGNVSSS
+280 
-290 YTDPYSYFGGFVG
+290 
-303 YNSGYL
+303 
-309 TITDCTNSG
+309 
-318 NVLSS
+318 
-323 YDYYS
+323 
-328 YSGGFVGYN
+328 
-337 SGDLTITNSTN
+337 
-348 TGNVSYS
+348 
-355 YSYSQ
+355 SYSQ
-360 RSCSYSGGFVGY
+360 RSRSYSGGFVGY

-387 VLSSYDYYSYSGG
+387 VLSSYDYPSFSGG

-421 SPGSGSG
+421 SPGTGSG

-464 GSNKGTLTITDC
+464 GSNEGTLTITDC
-476 TNTGNISSSSSD
+476 TNTGNISSSS
-488 SYSDSVSYSGGFVG
+488 SDSVSYSGGFVG

-621 YRNGIEVKDI
+621 YRNGIGVKDI

-638 SPNTSITKY
+638 APNTSTTKY

-683 SFDITEVNLKKGETV
+683 SFGITEVNLKKGETV

-721 SSVATVDSTGNVTA
+721 SSVATVDNTGNVTA

-769 EPNITLVK
+769 EPNVTLVK

-788 PDDCTDTVTYKSSD
+788 PDDCTDTITYNSSD

-816 EYYTGTYTITAESS
+816 ERYTGTYTITAESS
-830 SGATAACQVK
+830 SGATATCQVK

-869 GTFTPADATDKTLT
+869 GTFTPVDATDKTLT

-908 TITATSSNGIV
+908 TITATTSNGIV

-1016 RFKVLAQDPCET
+1016 RFKVLAQDPCVT

-1033 SITGNDAELNDIVLT
+1033 SISGNDADLNDIVLT

-1079 LASVGEFEMTDE
+1079 LASVGDFEMTDE

-1098 NGDGAVDLF
+1098 NGDGSVDLF

>member
-323 YDYYS
+323 YDYPS
-328 YSGGFVGYN
+328 F
-337 SGDLTITNSTN
+337 
-348 TGNVSYS
+348 
-355 YSYSQ
+355 
-360 RSCSYSGGFVGY
+360 
-372 NSGDLT
+372 
-378 ITDCTNSGN
+378 
-387 VLSSYDYYSYSGG
+387 SGG

>member
-1 MKKTIKL
+1 M
-8 ISTILS
+8 
-14 IFLILS
+14 
-20 FMPCNL
+20 
-26 VVFAATLGT
+26 
-35 EQNPYEI
+35 
-42 STATQLKAINNN
+42 
-54 LSACYKLTAN
+54 SACYKLTAN

-187 INNESSS
+187 INNESSL

-218 GNISASGSKNTY
+218 GNVSASSSSSSSY
-230 CGGLVGINTS
+230 SGGFVGNNDNG
-240 AVEITNSTN
+240 AITISNSTN
-249 TGNVSYS
+249 TGNVSDS
-256 YTTSYSYSG
+256 
-265 GFVGYN
+265 N
-271 DNGAITITN
+271 
-280 STNTGNVSSS
+280 SSS
-290 YTDPYSYFGGFVG
+290 G
-303 YNSGYL
+303 
-309 TITDCTNSG
+309 
-318 NVLSS
+318 
-323 YDYYS
+323 

-337 SGDLTITNSTN
+337 SGI
-348 TGNVSYS
+348 
-355 YSYSQ
+355 
-360 RSCSYSGGFVGY
+360 
-372 NSGDLT
+372 LT
-378 ITDCTNSGN
+378 ITDCTNTGN
-387 VLSSYDYYSYSGG
+387 VSSLGGGTYSGG
-400 FVGYNSGDLTITN
+400 FIGYNFNPNYGTITITDC
-413 STNTGNVS
+413 TNTGNVS
-421 SPGSGSG
+421 SVFDSGGFIGYNYNRGTTTITDCTNAGNVLSSFSGGGG
-428 GFVGYNDNGAITI
+428 GFVGNNSVSTLTI
-441 TNGTNTGNVSS
+441 TDCTNAGNVSGC
-452 SSSSASYSGGFV
+452 AYSGGFV
-464 GSNKGTLTITDC
+464 GENDGTLTITDC
-476 TNTGNISSSSSD
+476 TNTGNVSFSD
-488 SYSDSVSYSGGFVG
+488 SGLYSGGFVGANYGNGTLTISNSSNTGNVSASSSYSGGFVG
-502 VDYEGT
+502 
-508 ITISNSTN
+508 SNNGDLMKTDN
-516 TGNISG
+516 C
-522 SSGGFVGSYSYN
+522 
-534 SKRTIID
+534 
-541 SYCLTGSVGRNGNYG
+541 YCLTGSVGENGN

-621 YRNGIEVKDI
+621 YRNGIEVKNI

-671 CNINVVEDIGKI
+671 CNINVVEGIGKI
-683 SFDITEVNLKKGETV
+683 SFGITEVNLKKGETV
-698 RYNPFISPT
+698 RYNPIISPT

-769 EPNITLVK
+769 EPNVTLVK

-788 PDDCTDTVTYKSSD
+788 PDDCTDTITYNSSD

-816 EYYTGTYTITAESS
+816 ERYTGTYTITAESS
-830 SGATAACQVK
+830 SGATATCQVK

-869 GTFTPADATDKTLT
+869 GTFTPVDATDKTLT

-908 TITATSSNGIV
+908 TITATTSNGIV

-1016 RFKVLAQDPCET
+1016 RFKVLAQDPCVT

-1033 SITGNDAELNDIVLT
+1033 SISGNDADLNDIVLT

-1079 LASVGEFEMTDE
+1079 LASVGDFEMTDE

-1098 NGDGAVDLF
+1098 NGDGSVDLF